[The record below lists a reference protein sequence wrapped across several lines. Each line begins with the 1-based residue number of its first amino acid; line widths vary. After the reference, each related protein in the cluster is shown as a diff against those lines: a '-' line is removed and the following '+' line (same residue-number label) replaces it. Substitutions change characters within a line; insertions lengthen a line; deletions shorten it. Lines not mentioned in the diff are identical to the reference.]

1 MEYFQM
7 PSTVQGVSE
16 AKMGTLIG
24 RKWWKHFLNKENQT
38 ELC

>member
-1 MEYFQM
+1 M

-16 AKMGTLIG
+16 IKMGNLIG
-24 RKWWKHFLNKENQT
+24 RKWWKHFLIKDNQT